1 MGEAI
6 FAKEKVII
14 MAVEVTLRKWGN
26 SIGGVFPKSF
36 VEEKGLKPDE
46 TILVEVVKKADLR
59 KIFGSIKLKKSAQEL
74 KDEAKKG
81 WD

>member
-1 MGEAI
+1 MV
-6 FAKEKVII
+6 KVMI
-14 MAVEVTLRKWGN
+14 MAVEVVLRRWGN

-36 VEEKGLKPDE
+36 VEEQGLKPNE
-46 TILVEVVKKADLR
+46 TILVDVVKKADLTP
-59 KIFGSIKLKKSAQEL
+59 IFGSFKFKRSAQEM